1 MSDDPADGWGEPVP
15 ADEVMDNLAGNLQSM
30 DDVKALEIFEHLLVN
45 SPASED
51 EEGAHSI
58 SYLTLS
64 KKFLEIHRESKQ
76 IESTYEQ
83 YYEQIDAE
91 DMPPQAHPKR
101 MEAMT
106 VKKAKKKDLAEDL
119 VLFYSLAQ
127 EVIVELSTRLTEDRI
142 QGSDPFD
149 FVSERTSSKFAPE
162 IKSTIQNNDDA
173 EKIADELLS
182 QPQREKY
189 LYYTDKI
196 GKDVHDD
203 LVHIRS
209 NLRNQ
214 LIHNVRERQTLDS
227 FNDTERDMVKC
238 VGAINQLS
246 LLADDEVA
254 IEVTDADDGDHIVTE
269 NQ

>member
-1 MSDDPADGWGEPVP
+1 MADDPPPGWGEPVP
-15 ADEVMDNLAGNLQSM
+15 ANEVMDNFVENLQSM
-30 DDVKALEIFEHLLVN
+30 DDVQALELFEHLLIN

-64 KKFLEIHRESKQ
+64 KKFLEIHRESKR

-83 YYEQIDAE
+83 YFEQIGAE
-91 DMPPQAHPKR
+91 DMPPEAHPKR
-101 MEAMT
+101 LEAMT

-127 EVIVELSTRLTEDRI
+127 EVILELSKKLTEDRI
-142 QGSDPFD
+142 QGSDPLD
-149 FVSERTSSKFAPE
+149 FVSERASLNHTPE
-162 IKSTIQNNDDA
+162 IKIIIRDNDDT
-173 EKIADELLS
+173 EKIANELLS

-189 LYYTDKI
+189 LYYTDEI
-196 GKDVHDD
+196 GKIVHDD
-203 LVHIRS
+203 IVHIRS

-214 LIHNVRERQTLDS
+214 LIHDVRERHSLDS
-227 FNDTERDMVKC
+227 FNDIESELVKC
-238 VGAINQLS
+238 VGAINRLS

-254 IEVTDADDGDHIVTE
+254 IEVTKADDGDYLITGDG
-269 NQ
+269 

>member
-1 MSDDPADGWGEPVP
+1 MSDDPPPGWGEPAP
-15 ADEVMDNLAGNLQSM
+15 ADEVMDNLAENLQSM
-30 DDVKALEIFEHLLVN
+30 DDVQALELFEHLLVN

-76 IESTYEQ
+76 IESLYKQ
-83 YYEQIDAE
+83 YFEQIDAD
-91 DMPPQAHPKR
+91 DMPPKAHPKR

-142 QGSDPFD
+142 QDSDPLD
-149 FVSERTSSKFAPE
+149 FVGERTSSNFAPE
-162 IKSTIQNNDDA
+162 IKSTIQDNDDA

-189 LYYTDKI
+189 LYYTDEI
-196 GKDVHDD
+196 GKTVHDD

-227 FNDTERDMVKC
+227 FNDIEGDMVKC

-254 IEVTDADDGDHIVTE
+254 IEVTKADDSGYIITE
-269 NQ
+269 E

>member
-1 MSDDPADGWGEPVP
+1 MPDDLPDGWGEPVP
-15 ADEVMDNLAGNLQSM
+15 AGEVVDDLAENLQSM
-30 DDVKALEIFEHLLVN
+30 DNVQALELFEHLLVN

-64 KKFLEIHRESKQ
+64 KKFIQIHEESKK
-76 IESTYEQ
+76 IESLYEQ
-83 YYEQIDAE
+83 YFEQIDAE
-91 DMPPQAHPKR
+91 GMPSEAHPKR

-119 VLFYSLAQ
+119 MLFYSLAQ

-142 QGSDPFD
+142 QGSDPLD
-149 FVSERTSSKFAPE
+149 FVNDRTSSNFSPE
-162 IKSTIQNNDDA
+162 IKSTIQDNEDA

-189 LYYTDKI
+189 LYYT
-196 GKDVHDD
+196 GKVGKTVHDD

-227 FNDTERDMVKC
+227 FNDIEGDMVKC

-254 IEVTDADDGDHIVTE
+254 IEVTKADDGDHIVTE

>member
-1 MSDDPADGWGEPVP
+1 MSEDPPPGWGEPVP
-15 ADEVMDNLAGNLQSM
+15 VDEVMDNLAENLQSM
-30 DDVKALEIFEHLLVN
+30 DDVQALELLEHLLVN
-45 SPASED
+45 SSASEA
-51 EEGAHSI
+51 EKEVHSI

-64 KKFLEIHRESKQ
+64 KKFLKINRESKQ
-76 IESTYEQ
+76 IEQTYEQ
-83 YYEQIDAE
+83 YFEQIDAE
-91 DMPPQAHPKR
+91 DVPPKAHPKR
-101 MEAMT
+101 MKAMT

-142 QGSDPFD
+142 QGSDPVE
-149 FVSERTSSKFAPE
+149 FVSGRTSSNFAPE
-162 IKSTIQNNDDA
+162 IENTIQDNDDA

-189 LYYTDKI
+189 LYYTDEI
-196 GKDVHDD
+196 GETVHSD
-203 LVHIRS
+203 LVHIRR

-227 FNDTERDMVKC
+227 FNDIEGDMVKC

-254 IEVTDADDGDHIVTE
+254 IEVTKADNGDYIITE

>member
-1 MSDDPADGWGEPVP
+1 MSDEPPPGWGDPVP
-15 ADEVMDNLAGNLQSM
+15 ADEVMDNLSENLQLM
-30 DDVKALEIFEHLLVN
+30 DDVQALELFEHLLVN
-45 SPASED
+45 SPVSED

-64 KKFLEIHRESKQ
+64 KKFLEIHRESKR
-76 IESTYEQ
+76 IENTYEQ
-83 YYEQIDAE
+83 YFEQIDAE
-91 DMPPQAHPKR
+91 DMPPKAHPKR

-106 VKKAKKKDLAEDL
+106 VRKAKKKDLAEDL

-127 EVIVELSTRLTEDRI
+127 EIIAELSTRLTKDRI
-142 QGSDPFD
+142 QSSAPHN
-149 FVSERTSSKFAPE
+149 FVSERTSPKFTPE
-162 IKSTIQNNDDA
+162 IKSTIQDNEDA
-173 EKIADELLS
+173 EKITDELLS

-189 LYYTDKI
+189 LYYTDEI
-196 GKDVHDD
+196 GKTVHDD

-227 FNDTERDMVKC
+227 FNDIEGDMVKC

-254 IEVTDADDGDHIVTE
+254 IEVTKADDGDYIITE
-269 NQ
+269 NK

>member
-1 MSDDPADGWGEPVP
+1 MSDDPPPGWGEPVP
-15 ADEVMDNLAGNLQSM
+15 ADEVMDNLAENLQSM
-30 DDVKALEIFEHLLVN
+30 DDVQALELFEHLLVN

-51 EEGAHSI
+51 EEGVHSI

-64 KKFLEIHRESKQ
+64 KKFLEIHRESRR

-83 YYEQIDAE
+83 YFEQVDAE
-91 DMPPQAHPKR
+91 DMPPEAHPKR

-142 QGSDPFD
+142 QGSDPLD
-149 FVSERTSSKFAPE
+149 FVSERISSNFAPE
-162 IKSTIQNNDDA
+162 IKSTIQDNDDA

-189 LYYTDKI
+189 LYYIDEL
-196 GKDVHDD
+196 GKTVHDD

-214 LIHNVRERQTLDS
+214 LIHSVRERQTLDS
-227 FNDTERDMVKC
+227 FNDIERDMVKC
-238 VGAINQLS
+238 VGAINRLS

-254 IEVTDADDGDHIVTE
+254 IEVTKADDGDYIVTE